1 MDPIAIRI
9 HEIDKHFGKIQ
20 ALSRVSF
27 EVPRGTIF
35 GLLGQNGAGKTT
47 LFSIIAN
54 FLQAD
59 HGRIDVLGVDI
70 RRISALQGRMTILP
84 QDAEFER
91 NVPILEQLTFF
102 RMLDGQPRHRAREEV
117 HHALRLVGLD
127 DYASRGVRAL
137 SHGMM
142 KRLGIAQAFLGEPEV
157 VLLDEPTSGL
167 DPANA
172 RKIRDLVC
180 TLRRRQATIVL
191 SSHNLAE
198 IQELCDHV
206 AILDH
211 GKLVHVGSVEEL
223 TRSGRELDLR
233 LSRSLSPLEIDHL
246 RALPG
251 VADVIASDPPSYTVR
266 LDLDGRR
273 WDEVVALV
281 LRQILDDGAV
291 PLKVEEGRS
300 LESQFLRLT
309 GRRTPPE
316 YQA

>member
-1 MDPIAIRI
+1 MDPIAIRV
-9 HEIDKHFGKIQ
+9 HEIDKRFGRIQ

-27 EVPRGTIF
+27 EVPRGSIF
-35 GLLGQNGAGKTT
+35 GLLGPNGAGKTT

-59 HGRIDVLGVDI
+59 HGQIEVLGVDI
-70 RRISALQGRMTILP
+70 RRISALRGRMTILP

-91 NVPILEQLTFF
+91 NVPILEQLTLF
-102 RMLDGQPRHRAREEV
+102 RMLDGQPRHKAREEV

-127 DYASRGVRAL
+127 DCADRGVRAL
-137 SHGMM
+137 SHGMT
-142 KRLGIAQAFLGEPEV
+142 KRLGIAQAFLGAPEV
-157 VLLDEPTSGL
+157 VLLDEPTAGL

-172 RKIRDLVC
+172 RKIRALVQ

-198 IQELCDHV
+198 IQQLCDHV

-211 GKLVHVGSVEEL
+211 GELVHVGSVEQL

-233 LSRSLSPLEIDHL
+233 LSRSLSPAELEQL

-251 VADVIASDPPSYTVR
+251 VIEVIGSDPPSYAVR
-266 LDLDGRR
+266 LDLDGQG
-273 WDEVVALV
+273 WDDVVARV
-281 LRQILDDGAV
+281 LRQLLDTDAV
-291 PLKVEEGRS
+291 PLRLAEGRS
-300 LESQFLRLT
+300 LESHFLRLT
-309 GRRTPPE
+309 GGE
-316 YQA
+316 A